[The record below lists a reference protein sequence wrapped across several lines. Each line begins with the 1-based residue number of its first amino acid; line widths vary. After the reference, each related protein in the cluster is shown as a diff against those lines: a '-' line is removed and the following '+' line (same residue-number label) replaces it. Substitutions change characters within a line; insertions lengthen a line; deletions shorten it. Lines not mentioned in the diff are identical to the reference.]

1 SRRDGLWIAV
11 GAVLG
16 AALGS
21 KVLFLLQFPEYVA
34 ARFPSPEA
42 LLGGK
47 TIVGGLLGGIA
58 GVEIA
63 KARVGVRDSTG
74 DLFTFPVLAGLLIGR
89 VGCLLA
95 GLGDETF
102 GGPTSLPWGWDFGDG
117 IRRHPSPLYE
127 ILALFLLAGS
137 LKRLASRLSHAGDT
151 FRLFMI

>member
-1 SRRDGLWIAV
+1 MIGFGPLVHTAFELLAYGVGFALFRRAYRRETRAFAARRDSLWIAV

-74 DLFTFPVLAGLLIGR
+74 DLF
-89 VGCLLA
+89 
-95 GLGDETF
+95 
-102 GGPTSLPWGWDFGDG
+102 
-117 IRRHPSPLYE
+117 
-127 ILALFLLAGS
+127 
-137 LKRLASRLSHAGDT
+137 
-151 FRLFMI
+151 